1 MDLSAL
7 FKRAGQVAA
16 EKSPAILTAIGV
28 TGTLTTAYLAA
39 KAAFASVEVL
49 KEAEENKQAEFLGT
63 ALQEVAEGEEPVGVT
78 TISPEPLT
86 FEEKFN
92 AVWTLYVPAAAS
104 AAMTV
109 TAIICAGRVS
119 DRRAVAMASAY
130 SVVEKNFKEYRAK
143 TASKIGK
150 KKEQE
155 IRDEIAQERVD
166 RHPTSRTETIL
177 TKDGT
182 QMCYDP
188 WSDRYFTSDVET
200 IRSAVNDFN
209 AKVINESY
217 ASLSE
222 FWHMIGL
229 GPTKNSD
236 RIGWSTDALLD
247 VDYSFPTVNG
257 NPVCYV
263 DFRVEPTTRY
273 ADFH

>member
-49 KEAEENKQAEFLGT
+49 KEAEEAARAEFFGDQT
-63 ALQEVAEGEEPVGVT
+63 DAEGKVVEVEFEG
-78 TISPEPLT
+78 LT
-86 FEEKFN
+86 FGEQFE
-92 AVWTLYVPAAAS
+92 AVWKLYTPAAAS

-109 TAIICAGRVS
+109 AAIICAGRVS

-143 TASKIGK
+143 TTSKIGK